1 MKQEELIQLIKK
13 HLPPHISLPEYIA
26 DILQLSTDSAYRRIR
41 GETALTFEEAGM
53 LLGKANINLQWP
65 SDIQKGY
72 TAFSFS
78 PLQKS
83 PEFLTGYLQKILHDL
98 KFIHSNSD
106 ANVIYAAA
114 DLPLFQHF
122 YFREHA
128 AFKLYYWMRSV
139 MGVPQTENQL
149 FDPANFDSDLLDLA
163 AEVLDAYRRIPSTE
177 LWSDASSTVKQIWY
191 YWESG
196 YFKSKKD
203 AVLICEQ
210 MIETIEILKK
220 QAEKGNKLPE
230 GGKKAL
236 EDNGSFT
243 LYHSEIDIGNN
254 IILVNTNTVSKVYL
268 RHQTFSSI
276 VTTDPEFYDSTAG
289 WVDNLI
295 CKSTL
300 ISGVSEK
307 ARQQYF
313 NKMKNVFQ
321 DLILAIEK
329 Y

>member
-26 DILQLSTDSAYRRIR
+26 DVLQLSTDSAYRRIR
-41 GETALTFEEAGM
+41 GETALTFEEAG
-53 LLGKANINLQWP
+53 LLLDKAKINLQWP

-72 TAFSFS
+72 TAFSFN

-83 PEFLTGYLQKILHDL
+83 PEFLTGYLQKILQDL
-98 KFIHSNSD
+98 KFLHSKND
-106 ANVIYAAA
+106 ASVIYAAA

-139 MGVPQTENQL
+139 MGVPQAENEL
-149 FDPANFDSDLLDLA
+149 FDPATVDSGLLDLA
-163 AEVLDAYRRIPSTE
+163 EEVLDAYRRIPSTE
-177 LWSDASSTVKQIWY
+177 LWSDASSTLKQIWY

-220 QAEKGNKLPE
+220 QAERGNKLHE
-230 GGKKAL
+230 GKKSL

-243 LYHSEIDIGNN
+243 LFHSEIEIGNN
-254 IILVNTNTVSKVYL
+254 IILINANSTSKVYL
-268 RHQTFSSI
+268 RHQTFNSL
-276 VTTDPEFYDSTAG
+276 VTTDPEFYDNTSG
-289 WVDNLI
+289 WINNLI
-295 CKSTL
+295 AKSTL

-313 NKMKNVFQ
+313 NKMKIVFQ